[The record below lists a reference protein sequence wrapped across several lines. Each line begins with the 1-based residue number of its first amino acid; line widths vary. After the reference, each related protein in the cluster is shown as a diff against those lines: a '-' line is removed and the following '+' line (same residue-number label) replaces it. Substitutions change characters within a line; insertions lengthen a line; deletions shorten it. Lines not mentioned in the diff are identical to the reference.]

1 VNLNGLLLATQ
12 FLTRLRV
19 PAPRAFSERDIA
31 SSAWWFPV
39 IGALVGTLVA
49 LVIFG
54 ARFHGPLLAASLGV
68 VAWAWITGAM
78 HLDGLADLTDAL
90 GAAHRDP
97 QRFLAVLADPHAGT
111 FGVVSIALV
120 LLLKFALLA
129 ELHTSLLG
137 ALVLIPAWA
146 RLGALAWTRWLPPL
160 KAGHARSLAT
170 GLPTSAIV
178 AWGVLLIVVS
188 AIFAPVLLLSPLVI
202 AAWGIWLRVR
212 VGGMTGDCLGAGIE
226 VSEVV
231 LLAVLSV
238 GSRFFPAISVPV

>member
-1 VNLNGLLLATQ
+1 MSINGLLLATQ

-19 PAPRAFSERDIA
+19 PSPRAISERDVA

-39 IGALVGTLVA
+39 VGALVGTLVA
-49 LVIFG
+49 LVVFG
-54 ARFHGPLLAASLGV
+54 ARFHGPLLAAALGV
-68 VAWAWITGAM
+68 VAWSWITGAM
-78 HLDGLADLTDAL
+78 HLDGLADLADAL

-111 FGVVSIALV
+111 FGIVSIALV

-129 ELHTSLLG
+129 ELHASLLLTL
-137 ALVLIPAWA
+137 ALIPAWA
-146 RLGALAWTRWLPPL
+146 RLGALVWTRWLPPL
-160 KAGHARSLAT
+160 KTGRAQSLAT

-178 AWGVLLIVVS
+178 AWSVLLIAVS

-226 VSEVV
+226 VTEVI
-231 LLAVLSV
+231 LLAVLSA
-238 GSRFFPAISVPV
+238 GSQFFPALNVPV

>member
-12 FLTRLRV
+12 FLTRVRV
-19 PAPRAFSERDIA
+19 PAPRSYSARDVA

-39 IGALVGTLVA
+39 VGALLGAIVA
-49 LVIFG
+49 LVVFG
-54 ARFHGPLLAASLGV
+54 ARFHGPLLGAAIGV

-111 FGVVSIALV
+111 FGIVSIALV

-129 ELHTSLLG
+129 ELHSSLLWAL
-137 ALVLIPAWA
+137 ALVPAWA

-160 KAGHARSLAT
+160 KAGHGQSLAT
-170 GLPTSAIV
+170 GLPTGAIIAWSLLLV
-178 AWGVLLIVVS
+178 ALS

-226 VSEVV
+226 VTEVV
-231 LLAVLSV
+231 LLAALSV
-238 GSRFFPAISVPV
+238 GSPFFPAISVPV